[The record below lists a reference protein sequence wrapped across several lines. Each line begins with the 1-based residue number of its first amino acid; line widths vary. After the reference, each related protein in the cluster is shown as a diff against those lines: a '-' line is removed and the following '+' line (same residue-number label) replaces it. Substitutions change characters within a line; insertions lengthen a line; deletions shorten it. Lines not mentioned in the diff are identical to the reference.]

1 MSGHTEARV
10 ISTAA
15 EHIGQI
21 FFTRVRELGDR
32 TFVKIQ
38 NGRDFTE
45 TSWRDFGLMVQQVM
59 LGLYA
64 LGLFKGEHI
73 GLLGENSLPWI
84 CADLATLA
92 AGFPNVVVSAAL
104 SDHTLV
110 KILGHARCRAVFI
123 ENAQSARRFLKLR
136 DQLPNL
142 SFIISL
148 TDLEHESPGII
159 GFSHVLDLGR
169 RTEGNRL
176 YRILASVQSNDLA
189 TIMYT
194 SGSTGEPKGVMRTQG
209 NLLSNMTTDGAIN
222 VSNAEELTVLVLS
235 LNHLLGR
242 YGFLKSAVIGRTTAI
257 IDGIEGDIDLQVIQA
272 LAPTA
277 LVVVPRVMER
287 IWEKILQQGCNGELW
302 RRLEESPRS
311 SHPEGRVGDL
321 TGADHHPGGD
331 SAQVQAS
338 LQQATRHALG
348 GRIKYISY
356 GGAPMPPR
364 VMRFFEVAGVPLIGS
379 YGSTECGGVTL
390 CGIGDCKPG
399 SLGKPFSQIEL
410 RIADDGEILVRGPT
424 VTPGYFD
431 NPEATREALDA
442 DGWFH
447 TGDLGRIASDG
458 ALYMRG
464 RKKDVFYC
472 ANGTNIYPA
481 QIELLLENDSF
492 IRQAVLVGDHRPF
505 LAALVVPDR
514 DAIARAA
521 VIDEKEIEEDQ
532 IKTALWPHIVAINAQ
547 LEDFERIRAIAV
559 VRHEF
564 PEDVRKVTAF
574 QKIKIDRQAVE
585 ERYRSEIDGIYSG
598 DFPQPDDS
606 DAANSAGQNH
616 TASATLG

>member
-1 MSGHTEARV
+1 MNGDRGARP
-10 ISTAA
+10 INTSA
-15 EHIGQI
+15 EHIGEI

-38 NGRDFTE
+38 NGRNFTE
-45 TSWRDFGLMVQQVM
+45 ISWRDFGLTVQQVM

-64 LGLFKGEHI
+64 LGLLKGEHI
-73 GLLGENSLPWI
+73 ALLGENSLPWI

-110 KILGHARCRAVFI
+110 KILGHARCRAVFVD
-123 ENAQSARRFLKLR
+123 SAESAGRFVKLR
-136 DQLPNL
+136 EQLPNL
-142 SFIISL
+142 SFVISL
-148 TDLEHESPGII
+148 TDLEHEVPGVI
-159 GFSHVLDLGR
+159 GFRHLLELGR
-169 RTEGNRL
+169 RTEGDQL
-176 YRILASVQSNDLA
+176 HSILASVRSNDLA

-194 SGSTGEPKGVMRTQG
+194 SGSTGEPKGVMRTHG
-209 NLLSNMTTDGAIN
+209 NLLSNITIDGAIN
-222 VSNAEELTVLVLS
+222 VSNPEELTVLVLS

-257 IDGIEGDIDLQVIQA
+257 IDGTEGDVDLQVIQA

-287 IWEKILQQGCNGELW
+287 IWNKILQQACNGELW
-302 RRLEESPRS
+302 RRLEES
-311 SHPEGRVGDL
+311 L
-321 TGADHHPGGD
+321 TAATAQDHNPGGEV
-331 SAQVQAS
+331 AQLQVS
-338 LQQATRHALG
+338 LRQATRGALG

-399 SLGKPFSQIEL
+399 SLGKPFSEIEL

-424 VTPGYFD
+424 VTPGYFE

-447 TGDLGRIASDG
+447 TGDLGRIGGDG
-458 ALYMRG
+458 ALYMIG

-481 QIELLLENDSF
+481 QIELLLENDPF
-492 IRQAVLVGDHRPF
+492 IRQAILLGDQRPF

-514 DAIARAA
+514 DAIARAL
-521 VIDEKEIEEDQ
+521 VTDEKELEEDQ
-532 IKTALWPHIVAINAQ
+532 VKAALWSHIVTINAQ
-547 LEDFERIRAIAV
+547 LEDFEHIRTIAV
-559 VRHEF
+559 VQHEF
-564 PEDVRKVTAF
+564 PEEMRKVTVF

-585 ERYRSEIDGIYSG
+585 ERYRSEIGGIYSG
-598 DFPQPDDS
+598 DFSPPSDS
-606 DAANSAGQNH
+606 HAANSAAQE
-616 TASATLG
+616 ATDKSVPAGLA

>member
-1 MSGHTEARV
+1 MSGHTEARL
-10 ISTAA
+10 INIAA

-21 FFTRVRELGDR
+21 FFTRVRELGER

-45 TSWRDFGLMVQQVM
+45 ISWRDFGLMVQQVM
-59 LGLYA
+59 LGLHA

-73 GLLGENSLPWI
+73 GLLGENSLSWI

-110 KILGHARCRAVFI
+110 KILGHSRCRAVFI
-123 ENAQSARRFLKLR
+123 DSAESARRLLR
-136 DQLPNL
+136 LREQLPNL
-142 SFIISL
+142 SFVISL

-159 GFSHVLDLGR
+159 GFSHLLDLGR
-169 RTEGNRL
+169 RTEGDRL
-176 YRILASVQSNDLA
+176 YSILASVHSDDLA

-222 VSNAEELTVLVLS
+222 LSNAEELTVLVLS

-242 YGFLKSAVIGRTTAI
+242 YGFLKSAVVGRATAI
-257 IDGIEGDIDLQVIQA
+257 IDGTEGDVDLQVIQA

-302 RRLEESPRS
+302 RRLEDSPRS
-311 SHPEGRVGDL
+311 SHPEGRAADL
-321 TGADHHPGGD
+321 TAEDPHPGEI
-331 SAQVQAS
+331 AQMQAS
-338 LQQATRHALG
+338 LRQATRHALG

-447 TGDLGRIASDG
+447 TGDLGRIDGDG
-458 ALYMRG
+458 ALYMIG

-481 QIELLLENDSF
+481 QIELLLENDPF

-505 LAALVVPDR
+505 LAALLVPDR
-514 DAIARAA
+514 DAITRAA
-521 VIDEKEIEEDQ
+521 LIDEKEIEEDQ
-532 IKTALWPHIVAINAQ
+532 VKAALWLHIVAINAQ
-547 LEDFERIRAIAV
+547 LEDFERICAIAV

-564 PEDVRKVTAF
+564 PEDVRTVTAF
-574 QKIKIDRQAVE
+574 QKIKIDRHAVE

-598 DFPQPDDS
+598 DFPQRIDS
-606 DAANSAGQNH
+606 DAANSAGQNN